1 MDGASLNFAAPW
13 WVYYVLPGGLLVFGA
28 LVWASAVLRRRAAS
42 LWAGG
47 GGAEGA
53 RRVTLRL
60 APGARWTKLVLA
72 AGALA
77 LLCVGLGRPQWGT
90 RTERVPRGGTD
101 LVILVDVSN
110 SMLVEDMG
118 TSRLQ
123 WARRKIHDLLDEM
136 SADPFHRVGLMPFA
150 GEPFPLVPPTPD
162 YEAVRFFVD
171 DLTPRSVGYGGSD
184 LARAVDRA
192 AADLKK
198 LPGKRK
204 AILVISDGDA
214 IEPEEPGA
222 VKKAREAAR
231 RKAVEAA
238 RDAHVGGKGRVVVF
252 ALGVGSDKV
261 ASEVAV
267 PDERGGRS
275 YVLYKDESGRDRI
288 ATSRLSGSTLAEV
301 ASRGGG
307 AYVHS
312 TSDDSDIN
320 LLMASGL
327 LTGGVTGEEETA
339 RAIPIERFRWPLLA
353 AFVLLLVELF
363 VPAGAKGGAGAF
375 PALAREAA
383 R

>member
-1 MDGASLNFAAPW
+1 
-13 WVYYVLPGGLLVFGA
+13 
-28 LVWASAVLRRRAAS
+28 
-42 LWAGG
+42 
-47 GGAEGA
+47 
-53 RRVTLRL
+53 
-60 APGARWTKLVLA
+60 
-72 AGALA
+72 
-77 LLCVGLGRPQWGT
+77 
-90 RTERVPRGGTD
+90 
-101 LVILVDVSN
+101 
-110 SMLVEDMG
+110 
-118 TSRLQ
+118 
-123 WARRKIHDLLDEM
+123 M

-214 IEPEEPGA
+214 IEPVPARERAGQVTARSRRPREAGA
-222 VKKAREAAR
+222 IRQAREAAR

-238 RDAHVGGKGRVVVF
+238 RDAHLGGEGRVAVF

-275 YVLYKDESGRDRI
+275 YVRYKDESGMDRV
-288 ATSRLSGSTLAEV
+288 ATSGLSERTLTEV
-301 ASRGGG
+301 ARRGGG
-307 AYVHS
+307 FYVHS
-312 TSDDSDIN
+312 TRDDSDLK
-320 LLMASGL
+320 LLMANGL

-353 AFVLLLVELF
+353 AFVLLLAELF
-363 VPAGAKGGAGAF
+363 VPAGGKDDAGASM
-375 PALAREAA
+375 ARMGGTA